1 MDGSAEMSWKIAQPD
16 LNLVKDLARALN
28 ISGILATLLINRG
41 VTDTEAARKFLNP
54 RIEYL
59 EDPFLMSDL
68 EIAVNRI
75 LAAIYLQEK
84 ILIYG
89 DYDVDGTTAVV
100 ILRKALEMLSA
111 RTSYYI
117 PRRLVDGY
125 GMKAAVIEQAAADGV
140 KLIIS
145 VDTGI
150 KAFDVVE
157 RASGLGLDCII
168 TDHHLPAKGLPKALA
183 VLNPKRP
190 DCQYPDKNLCGVGV
204 AFKLVQALFRTANKE
219 KYLAPF
225 LKIVAIGT
233 IADVVPLI
241 GENRIFTKF
250 GLEGL
255 QIPVNLGL
263 KSLIEVSGLEGRLIT
278 SSDVGFRLAP
288 RINAVGRMGGGEQAV
303 ELFASTDK
311 QRTRVLATEM
321 DRLNRERQQIEEQIL
336 KDIENRFDSDPTL
349 SQQWVIVID
358 GEGWHRGVIGIAAT
372 RLTER
377 FNRPTLVISKEDGI
391 GYGSGR
397 GIKGFH
403 LLNALESCRELFDRF
418 GGHAQAAGFQLPA
431 KHVSELQRRLNMFA
445 ENVIKVEDLRPTLEI
460 DAEIRLSDVDDEA
473 YQQIERLSPFGPA
486 NPEPLFAARELSL
499 IAEPR
504 LLKEKHLR
512 FRVEQ
517 DGKAM
522 DAIGWNM
529 AQYYQPIQESKGTV
543 SLAFALSQNSFQTM
557 KFLQLIVKD
566 IEIH

>member
-1 MDGSAEMSWKIAQPD
+1 MLWKIAEPD
-16 LNLVKDLARALN
+16 VNLVRNLARALN
-28 ISGILATLLINRG
+28 ISGILAILLVNRG
-41 VTDTEAARKFLNP
+41 MTDVVAARRFLNP
-54 RIEYL
+54 RLEYL

-68 EIAVNRI
+68 EAAVNRI
-75 LAAIYLQEK
+75 LAAIHFREK

-100 ILRKALEMLSA
+100 ILRKALEMLGA

-125 GMKAAVIEQAAADGV
+125 GMKADVIEQAATEGV
-140 KLIIS
+140 KLVIS

-157 RASGLGLDCII
+157 RASWLGLDCII
-168 TDHHLPAKGLPKALA
+168 TDHHLPEKGLPKALA

-204 AFKLVQALFRTANKE
+204 AFKLVQALFKTANKE

-233 IADVVPLI
+233 IADIVPLT
-241 GENRIFTKF
+241 GENRIFAKF

-255 QIPVNLGL
+255 QIPVNFGL

-303 ELFASTDK
+303 ELFASTDEQK
-311 QRTRVLATEM
+311 TRVLAGEM
-321 DRLNRERQQIEEQIL
+321 DRLNRERQQIEGQIL
-336 KDIENRFDSDPTL
+336 KDIENRFDSNPAL
-349 SQQWVIVID
+349 SQQWVIMID

-372 RLTER
+372 KLTEK
-377 FNRPTLVISKEDGI
+377 FNRPALVISKDDGI
-391 GYGSGR
+391 GYGSAR
-397 GIKGFH
+397 SIKGFH
-403 LLNALESCRELFDRF
+403 LLNALESCRDLFDRF
-418 GGHAQAAGFQLPA
+418 GGHAQAAGFQLPV
-431 KHVSELQRRLNMFA
+431 KHMAELRRRLNIFA
-445 ENVIKVEDLRPTLEI
+445 EKVIKAEDLRPALEI
-460 DAEIRLSDVDDEA
+460 DTEIRLSDVDDEA
-473 YQQIERLSPFGPA
+473 YQQLERLSPFGPA
-486 NPEPLFAARELSL
+486 NPEPVFAARELSV

-504 LLKEKHLR
+504 LLKGKHVK

-517 DGKAM
+517 DGKAL

-529 AQYYQPIQESKGTV
+529 AQYYQPIQESKAI
-543 SLAFALSQNSFQTM
+543 SLAFTLSQNSFQNM

-566 IEIH
+566 LEIL